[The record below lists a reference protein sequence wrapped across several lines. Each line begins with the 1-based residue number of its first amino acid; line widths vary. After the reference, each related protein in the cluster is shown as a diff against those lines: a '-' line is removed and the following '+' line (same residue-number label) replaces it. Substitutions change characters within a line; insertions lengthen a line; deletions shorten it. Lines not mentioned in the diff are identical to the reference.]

1 MFDYTCGD
9 NIIRWDYY
17 YKETICDKFSL
28 EEWHKIVSDID
39 SEEDWQ
45 SFLSDYRDFVTCY
58 ILRQVGCKE
67 PIGFVYLYKES
78 TTNKILSIHGG
89 GWGKSMHLSLLYFRG
104 FVVFI
109 ENLLDK
115 GIKVRTS
122 CFVGN
127 DRALR
132 FLTSIG
138 FVRYLTTENAY
149 YMWINI
155 KRLQNSKIYKYL
167 KRENTKRDKPIKS
180 VNKD

>member
-1 MFDYTCGD
+1 MLESISDS
-9 NIIRWDYY
+9 IIKW
-17 YKETICDKFSL
+17 EVFSNEKLCEHFPL
-28 EEWHKIVSDID
+28 EEWKLMVSDIESD
-39 SEEDWQ
+39 KEWGT
-45 SFLSDYRDFVTCY
+45 FLHNYRDFIKCY
-58 ILRQVGCKE
+58 VLYICKTKQE
-67 PIGFVYLYKES
+67 IGFVYLYNES
-78 TTNKILSIHGG
+78 KHFNVVSVHGG
-89 GWGKSMHLSLLYFRG
+89 GWGKSTILSIMYYRGILLM
-104 FVVFI
+104 I
-109 ENLLDK
+109 EYLLNQ
-115 GIKVRTS
+115 GRKVRTS

-149 YMWINI
+149 YMWINL